1 MLDKNGREIRV
12 GDTLFNPWD
21 DKKYHQVIEGTDG
34 RLYLGDLGSPLECY
48 APDKYWEITNYIFR
62 KDNWPHDHLL
72 PHDHPLSWDAAAAGM
87 PVEEESDTKT
97 GVGVK
102 YDVGKPRCGMVLN
115 GFARALIKVCE
126 IGEAGAIKYSPN
138 NWMVVPDGLNRYT
151 DAMHR
156 HWLAEATGELTDKEG
171 LLHAGCLAWNALA
184 RLELILRNEENQ
196 REQK

>member
-1 MLDKNGREIRV
+1 MRIHSRLQPGRYRAITDVAVYLMNGRTEM
-12 GDTLFNPWD
+12 
-21 DKKYHQVIEGTDG
+21 
-34 RLYLGDLGSPLECY
+34 
-48 APDKYWEITNYIFR
+48 NYVTY
-62 KDNWPHDHLL
+62 
-72 PHDHPLSWDAAAAGM
+72 AAG
-87 PVEEESDTKT
+87 VEFELPETAKQFWYAVADDSETFP
-97 GVGVK
+97 G
-102 YDVGKPRCGMVLN
+102 DVGKPRCGMVLN